1 MRIGQGCHSLLQSDC
16 RHLFSVSAS
25 LLIPTKK
32 LLGPAFKG
40 QQKEVIAAIEGLDD
54 DSIVALQHLLAESNT
69 AKVPGT
75 EFEITRDHV
84 AFRTEKKMIME
95 RKYTPSVIE
104 PSFGIGR
111 VLYAVLE
118 HAFSQRTGSE
128 QRCVMAFKPCVA
140 PIKVGIFRLIN
151 HAPFDS
157 VVEDLRMIL
166 QGINLTVR
174 VDSSAGTVGRRYAR
188 ADELGIPFGITI
200 DFQSLIDQT
209 VTLRDRDTMGQVRI
223 PIASVPQLLVA
234 LVNETMDWITV
245 TKRFVVVKV
254 ADDEEDGGAEE
265 KAAAGAATA
274 AASAAVSEVPAA
286 PTAAIAVQNTVRGSF
301 SRPAIA
307 IL

>member
-118 HAFSQRTGSE
+118 HAFFSTNWIRTTM
-128 QRCVMAFKPCVA
+128 CD
-140 PIKVGIFRLIN
+140 GI
-151 HAPFDS
+151 
-157 VVEDLRMIL
+157 
-166 QGINLTVR
+166 
-174 VDSSAGTVGRRYAR
+174 
-188 ADELGIPFGITI
+188 
-200 DFQSLIDQT
+200 
-209 VTLRDRDTMGQVRI
+209 
-223 PIASVPQLLVA
+223 
-234 LVNETMDWITV
+234 
-245 TKRFVVVKV
+245 
-254 ADDEEDGGAEE
+254 
-265 KAAAGAATA
+265 
-274 AASAAVSEVPAA
+274 
-286 PTAAIAVQNTVRGSF
+286 
-301 SRPAIA
+301 
-307 IL
+307 

>member
-1 MRIGQGCHSLLQSDC
+1 MLSER
-16 RHLFSVSAS
+16 
-25 LLIPTKK
+25 LIAVPDKK

-40 QQKEVIAAIEGLDD
+40 QQKEVIAAIESLDD
-54 DSIVALQHLLAESNT
+54 SSVEALQRQLSEANT
-69 AKVPGT
+69 AIVPGT
-75 EFEITRDHV
+75 EFTITRDHV
-84 AFRTEKKMIME
+84 SFKSEKKMILE

-118 HAFSQRTGSE
+118 HAFSQRAGSE

-157 VVEDLRMIL
+157 VVEELRMLL
-166 QGINLTVR
+166 QGNGNNLTVR

-200 DFQSLIDQT
+200 DFQTLIDAT

-223 PIASVPQLLVA
+223 PIASVAQLLVS
-234 LVNETMDWITV
+234 LVNEVIDWVTV

-254 ADDEEDGGAEE
+254 ADDEEDGAAGGAEE
-265 KAAAGAATA
+265 KAGASTA
-274 AASAAVSEVPAA
+274 AASAAPEVSAA
-286 PTAAIAVQNTVRGSF
+286 AAVGVQNTVRGSF